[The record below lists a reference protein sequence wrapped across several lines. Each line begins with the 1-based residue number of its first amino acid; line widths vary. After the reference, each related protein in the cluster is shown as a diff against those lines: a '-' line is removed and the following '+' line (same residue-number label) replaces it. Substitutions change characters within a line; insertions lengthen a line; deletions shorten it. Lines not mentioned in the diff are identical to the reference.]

1 MEASLSGR
9 HKTSEARACAVP
21 TVISLATAMFVSPP
35 VLLALYLSLSS
46 VFDITHLRAFQF
58 ALYIL
63 LVFFAINIG
72 VGIQYFHEDYHRPIT
87 TPLSLTVV
95 LHEP

>member
-1 MEASLSGR
+1 
-9 HKTSEARACAVP
+9 
-21 TVISLATAMFVSPP
+21 MFVLPL
-35 VLLALYLSLSS
+35 VLLALYLFLSS
-46 VFDITHLRAFQF
+46 MFNTTHLRAFQF

-63 LVFFAINIG
+63 LAFFTLTIGIG
-72 VGIQYFHEDYHRPIT
+72 VQYSHEDYHRPIT

>member
-9 HKTSEARACAVP
+9 RKTNEARASAVP
-21 TVISLATAMFVSPP
+21 TIISLAITVFVLPL

-46 VFDITHLRAFQF
+46 MFNTTHLRAFQF

-63 LVFFAINIG
+63 LAFFCADHRNR
-72 VGIQYFHEDYHRPIT
+72 RPIF
-87 TPLSLTVV
+87 PRRLPASD
-95 LHEP
+95 HNPARYR

>member
-9 HKTSEARACAVP
+9 RKTNEPRASAVP
-21 TVISLATAMFVSPP
+21 TVISLATAMFVLPL
-35 VLLALYLSLSS
+35 VLSGLYLSLSS
-46 VFDITHLRAFQF
+46 VFNTTHMRAFQF

-63 LVFFAINIG
+63 LVFFALTIG

-87 TPLSLTVV
+87 TPLWLTVV
-95 LHEP
+95 LPEP